1 MSDAEPKEVM
11 TLQQVMDAYI
21 HLKHDVGGLAAAIQQ
36 DMGKVNFLLFH
47 LLKDLDKV
55 YEDECPSCKAE
66 MMLPLFE
73 SAELE
78 RVCNLCGWTPETD
91 SPIEGE
97 EE

>member
-1 MSDAEPKEVM
+1 M
-11 TLQQVMDAYI
+11 
-21 HLKHDVGGLAAAIQQ
+21 
-36 DMGKVNFLLFH
+36 
-47 LLKDLDKV
+47 KDLDKV